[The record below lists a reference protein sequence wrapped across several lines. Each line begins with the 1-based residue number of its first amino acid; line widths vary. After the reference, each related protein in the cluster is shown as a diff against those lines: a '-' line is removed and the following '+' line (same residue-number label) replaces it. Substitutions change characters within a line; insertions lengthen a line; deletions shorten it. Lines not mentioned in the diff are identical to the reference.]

1 MSDPVPDPVEPQHRL
16 GLYERYYAQVESGR
30 KTIEVRVRTPRITGV
45 AVGDVLVFH
54 GEESG
59 RELDVRASR
68 ITPYASFAELLA
80 AEDVARID
88 PDSTRAEQLVNL
100 RRIYPPEREALGP
113 LAIEF
118 DHRPALA
125 GQPMSL
131 SAEAYVQTVP
141 HHTVYGCFYVRDDHD
156 RPVQLRSVYG
166 GRPWQFPGGNTDAG
180 EDPLETA
187 RRETAEETGLHLG
200 QGQLR
205 LLLTHYLHPGPR
217 WPMGKIGFIFDGG
230 TLTAEQLRQIRL
242 DPAEHDLWAI
252 HGLDEWRRLMGK
264 EAFARLEAV
273 ERARAGSGP
282 QYLVTG
288 PA

>member
-1 MSDPVPDPVEPQHRL
+1 MTDPVPDLILPQHRL

-30 KTIEVRVRTPRITGV
+30 RTIEVRVHTPRMTGV
-45 AVGDVLVFH
+45 AVGDVLMFH

-59 RELDVRASR
+59 RELDVRATR

-80 AEDVARID
+80 AEDISRID
-88 PDSTRAEQLVNL
+88 PDAARVEQLINL
-100 RRIYPPEREALGP
+100 RRLYPPEKESLGL

-118 DHRPALA
+118 DHRPALTA
-125 GQPMSL
+125 QPMPL
-131 SAEAYVQTVP
+131 SAEAYVRTVP

-156 RPVQLRSVYG
+156 RLVQLRSVYG
-166 GRPWQFPGGNTDAG
+166 GRAWQFPGGNTDAG

-200 QGQLR
+200 QGQPR

-217 WPMGKIGFIFDGG
+217 WPLGKVGFIFDGG

-242 DPAEHDLWAI
+242 DRPSTTCGQATAST
-252 HGLDEWRRLMGK
+252 
-264 EAFARLEAV
+264 
-273 ERARAGSGP
+273 SGD
-282 QYLVTG
+282 T
-288 PA
+288 

>member
-1 MSDPVPDPVEPQHRL
+1 MQPQHRL

-30 KTIEVRVRTPRITGV
+30 KTIEVRVRTPRMKKI

-59 RELDVRASR
+59 RALDVQAAQ
-68 ITPYASFAELLA
+68 ITPYASFAELLTT
-80 AEDVARID
+80 EDASRID
-88 PDSTRAEQLVNL
+88 PDTTRAEQLANL
-100 RRIYPPEREALGP
+100 RRIYPPVKEALGP

-125 GQPMSL
+125 GQPLPMSP
-131 SAEAYVQTVP
+131 EAYVQTVP
-141 HHTVYGCFYVRDDHD
+141 HHTVYSCFYVRDDHD

-166 GRPWQFPGGNTDAG
+166 DRPWQLPGRNTDAG

-187 RRETAEETGLHLG
+187 RRETAEETGLQLG
-200 QGQLR
+200 QDQPR

-217 WPMGKIGFIFDGG
+217 WPMGKVGFIFDGG
-230 TLTAEQLRQIRL
+230 TLSTEQLRQIRL

-252 HGLDEWRRLMGK
+252 HDLDEWRRLMGK
-264 EAFARLEAV
+264 TAFARLEAI
-273 ERARAGSGP
+273 EQARAGNGP
-282 QYLVTG
+282 QYLATG

>member
-1 MSDPVPDPVEPQHRL
+1 MGDPVPGTVEPHRL

-30 KTIEVRVRTPRITGV
+30 KTIEVRVRTPRMTGF
-45 AVGDVLVFH
+45 AAGDVLVFH

-59 RELDVRASR
+59 RELDVRATR

-80 AEDVARID
+80 AEDISRID
-88 PDSTRAEQLVNL
+88 PDAARAEQLVNL
-100 RRIYPPEREALGP
+100 RRIYPPEKEALGL

-125 GQPMSL
+125 GLPMPL
-131 SAEAYVQTVP
+131 SAEAYVKTVP
-141 HHTVYGCFYVRDDHD
+141 HHTVYGCFYVRDDQD

-166 GRPWQFPGGNTDAG
+166 GRSWQFPGGNTDAG
-180 EDPLETA
+180 EDPLGTA
-187 RRETAEETGLHLG
+187 RRETAEETGLRLG
-200 QGQLR
+200 QGQPR

-252 HGLDEWRRLMGK
+252 HGLAEWQHLMGK
-264 EAFARLEAV
+264 EAFARMKAV
-273 ERARAGSGP
+273 EQARAGRGP